1 MVLPFTWQFGMSFI
15 VFAVHARQQTPSLF
29 QPGFISTTLWTR
41 TLWSWFLCFSL
52 HAACEQLET
61 AFLSGA

>member
-1 MVLPFTWQFGMSFI
+1 MVLPFAWQLECRLLSSH
-15 VFAVHARQQTPSLF
+15 VRARQQTPNLF

-41 TLWSWFLCFSL
+41 TLWRWFCVFSL

-61 AFLSGA
+61 AFLNGA